1 MEFKNNRVQDLTQ
14 VFDKNWNINHDY
26 HGRKEILDGRKEH
39 FNRMYNIRSK
49 EDKRQEILRGNSV
62 EGQVKSL
69 NDRMQGMTNSQNRIR
84 LNDFKNN
91 FR

>member
-26 HGRKEILDGRKEH
+26 QGRKEILDGRKEH
-39 FNRMYNIRSK
+39 FSRMYNIRSK